1 MDFLPA
7 ALDGPNGD
15 QWRKMSV
22 AETHIL
28 PIREMLD
35 YKFRPDHGYPRLKIS
50 NGHFWDTIS
59 IKER

>member
-1 MDFLPA
+1 
-7 ALDGPNGD
+7 
-15 QWRKMSV
+15 MSV